1 MSKLRFYDIIIGTA
15 NIFLHYYHTAIQ
27 LDVKTSSSRVIMG
40 RRYIFNFADGGN
52 LSAVLNTQCFGDHHP
67 LLSCRLIEF
76 LSILNL
82 EVMVL
87 GKLFG
92 TDGARGV
99 ANTELT
105 CETAMQIGR
114 AAALVLSK
122 NNGGKRPVVMIGMD
136 TRASGA
142 MLEGALVAGLCS
154 VGADVVLLGVV
165 PTPAVAYMVVRHG
178 ADAGIMI
185 SASHNPCEYNGI
197 KIFASTGYKLP
208 DEVEDEIEAIV
219 LGNDVE
225 IPTPTGSGVGMV
237 KRKEDAVE
245 EYVEHVANTIDVRL
259 DGLRI
264 ALDCANG
271 SSCVTAGKIFGRL
284 GADCEIFYNEPDGV
298 NINENCGSTHIG
310 NLQKIVKEQSFD
322 AGFAFD
328 GDADR
333 CLAVD
338 NNGDLVDGDYILALM
353 AEDMKQRGVLA
364 GNAVVGTILTNMG
377 FHKFCSDRGMDFV
390 AAKVGD
396 RYVLEEMLKNGYNLG
411 GEQSGH
417 VIFLDYCTT
426 GDGQLT
432 AVQIC
437 GLLAR
442 SGKKFSLFT
451 DLVKP
456 YPQTM
461 VNVRVTPEGKSRM
474 NTCEELSGA
483 IAAAEAELGDTG
495 RIIVRASG
503 TEPLIRVMTEG
514 ENEQQ
519 ILRIAD
525 ELAEVVR
532 INLG

>member
-1 MSKLRFYDIIIGTA
+1 
-15 NIFLHYYHTAIQ
+15 
-27 LDVKTSSSRVIMG
+27 MG
-40 RRYIFNFADGGN
+40 R
-52 LSAVLNTQCFGDHHP
+52 
-67 LLSCRLIEF
+67 
-76 LSILNL
+76 
-82 EVMVL
+82 
-87 GKLFG
+87 LFG

-105 CETAMQIGR
+105 CELAMQIGR
-114 AAALVLSK
+114 AAALVLAED
-122 NNGGKRPVVMIGMD
+122 NGGRRPVVMIGKD

-142 MLEGALVAGLCS
+142 MLEGALIAGLCS
-154 VGADVVLLGVV
+154 VGTDVVLLGVV
-165 PTPAVAYMVVRHG
+165 PTPAVACMVTKHH

-208 DEVEDEIEAIV
+208 DAMEAKIEAIV
-219 LGNDVE
+219 LDNAEE
-225 IPTPTGSGVGMV
+225 IPAPTGGDVGRVTV
-237 KRKEDAVE
+237 KSDTVD
-245 EYVEHVANTIDVRL
+245 EYIEHVASSIDVKL

-271 SSCVTAGKIFGRL
+271 SSSATAEKLFTRL
-284 GADCEIFYNEPDGV
+284 GADFDIFYSQPDGV

-310 NLQKIVKEQSFD
+310 NLQKIVREGGYD

-338 NNGDLVDGDYILALM
+338 DNGDLVDGDYILALM
-353 AEDMKQRGVLA
+353 AEDMKERGTLK

-377 FHKFCSDRGMDFV
+377 FHKFCRDREMNFI

-417 VIFLDYCTT
+417 VIFLDHCTT

-437 GLLAR
+437 GLLKR
-442 SGKKFSLFT
+442 SGRKFSEFT

-461 VNVRVTPEGKSRM
+461 VNVKVTPEGKKNWKS
-474 NTCEELSGA
+474 CEPLDKA
-483 IAAAEAELGDTG
+483 IREAESELGDTG
-495 RIIVRASG
+495 RIIVRESG

-525 ELAEVVR
+525 ELAAVVKEF
-532 INLG
+532 LA

>member
-1 MSKLRFYDIIIGTA
+1 
-15 NIFLHYYHTAIQ
+15 
-27 LDVKTSSSRVIMG
+27 MG
-40 RRYIFNFADGGN
+40 R
-52 LSAVLNTQCFGDHHP
+52 
-67 LLSCRLIEF
+67 
-76 LSILNL
+76 
-82 EVMVL
+82 
-87 GKLFG
+87 LFG

-105 CETAMQIGR
+105 CELAMQIGR
-114 AAALVLSK
+114 AAALVLTED
-122 NNGGKRPVVMIGMD
+122 NDGRRPVVMIGKD

-142 MLEGALVAGLCS
+142 MLEGALIAGLCS

-165 PTPAVAYMVVRHG
+165 PTPAVAYMVTKHN

-208 DEVEDEIEAIV
+208 DSEEAKIEAIV
-219 LGNDVE
+219 LDNAE
-225 IPTPTGSGVGMV
+225 AIPTPVGGEVGRVTV
-237 KRKEDAVE
+237 KSDAID
-245 EYVEHVANTIDVRL
+245 EYVEHVASTIDVRL
-259 DGLRI
+259 DGLKI

-271 SSCVTAGKIFGRL
+271 SSSATAEKLFNRL
-284 GADCEIFYNEPDGV
+284 GADFDIFYSRPDGV

-310 NLQKIVKEQSFD
+310 NLKKIVKDGGYD

-338 NNGDLVDGDYILALM
+338 DKGDLVDGDYILALT
-353 AEDMKQRGVLA
+353 AEDMKERGTLK

-377 FHKFCSDRGMDFV
+377 FHKYCRDREMTFV

-417 VIFLDYCTT
+417 VIFLDFCTT

-437 GLLAR
+437 GLLKR
-442 SGKKFSLFT
+442 SGKKFSEFT

-456 YPQTM
+456 YPQPM
-461 VNVRVTPEGKSRM
+461 INIKVTPEGKKNWKS
-474 NTCEELSGA
+474 CEPLSQAVKAAEEELGTS
-483 IAAAEAELGDTG
+483 G
-495 RIIVRASG
+495 RIIVRESG

-525 ELAEVVR
+525 ELADVVR
-532 INLG
+532 NYLA